1 MSRNLLKYRLV
12 LSLAAMLVALPGVLA
27 IHAATASAKTIDLI
41 ADDDG
46 DRPTEETGAARA
58 EATQRNQVTADATA
72 AAPESASEATKKSKS
87 AMKKSKPAKKSPSP
101 ASDEH

>member
-12 LSLAAMLVALPGVLA
+12 LSLAAMLVALPAVLA
-27 IHAATASAKTIDLI
+27 THAATASTKTNDLI
-41 ADDDG
+41 AGDEG

-72 AAPESASEATKKSKS
+72 AAPESASQTTKKSKS
-87 AMKKSKPAKKSPSP
+87 TMMKSKRAKKSTSP